1 MRARQAL
8 VFVADSSGYK
18 PRVIRIGA
26 ANLDYT
32 EVVSG
37 LNEGERIAL
46 LSVAV
51 AAAQRAQTNE
61 RMRTMTGGGMPGA
74 QTPPVRGGR

>member
-1 MRARQAL
+1 M
-8 VFVADSSGYK
+8 FVADSSGYK

-37 LNEGERIAL
+37 LQEGERIAL
-46 LSVAV
+46 LAVAA

-61 RMRTMTGGGMPGA
+61 KMRSMTGGGMPGA
-74 QTPPVRGGR
+74 QPPVRR